1 MCHLFVAVVL
11 MLSVLWLGPTTISAL
26 SLRISDG
33 IGGPSESSK
42 SNRDE
47 FDTLIL
53 NAYNLYIQKKYEESL
68 AACEKAAQLR
78 PTDNRP
84 YAISGLV
91 YMAEW
96 KMKSASESLAKAISY
111 SPNNEKLHYAKA
123 QSDRY
128 RNAKEEGLVSV
139 RKAIELNPL
148 YAEAYLLLGDL
159 LSIGASGHKESIEAF
174 RKAIELRPGLLE
186 AYRQLGMALKV
197 SKDEKGAEEVYR
209 KAMEID
215 PKRMAS
221 RFDLGRLLVEQGRLA
236 EAREVWNKR
245 SSDEDKTFPNFI
257 TVLERAEKFEAAKQ
271 SYSKSPN
278 DPEAILQMGMITM
291 DGESWVVD
299 GRQERAIDYFRK
311 ALQIKP
317 DLAKAQHA
325 ICVAYVQI
333 ADTDKEKNKVLDEEL
348 AKLRK
353 LDPKL
358 AAHIVEYRKKYSGGI
373 RGTSITS
380 NQ

>member
-1 MCHLFVAVVL
+1 
-11 MLSVLWLGPTTISAL
+11 
-26 SLRISDG
+26 
-33 IGGPSESSK
+33 
-42 SNRDE
+42 
-47 FDTLIL
+47 
-53 NAYNLYIQKKYEESL
+53 
-68 AACEKAAQLR
+68 
-78 PTDNRP
+78 
-84 YAISGLV
+84 
-91 YMAEW
+91 MAEW

-245 SSDEDKTFPNFI
+245 SSDEDKSVSEISLLSLN
-257 TVLERAEKFEAAKQ
+257 RALKNLKLQ
-271 SYSKSPN
+271 NSPIRR
-278 DPEAILQMGMITM
+278 AQM
-291 DGESWVVD
+291 S
-299 GRQERAIDYFRK
+299 A
-311 ALQIKP
+311 
-317 DLAKAQHA
+317 
-325 ICVAYVQI
+325 
-333 ADTDKEKNKVLDEEL
+333 
-348 AKLRK
+348 
-353 LDPKL
+353 
-358 AAHIVEYRKKYSGGI
+358 
-373 RGTSITS
+373 
-380 NQ
+380 